1 MWFYGFIVSSS
12 DDPFYIYTLV
22 HVPPPTYLR
31 PPLVFAQMGHHCQL
45 GDFWKKGHRQKRFKF
60 LAFKRAGP
68 GPWSI
73 FASLNL
79 SRLNV
84 AYIWIYM
91 PQTAVIGTIW
101 TRGTKK
107 TYSVNMLLYSTT
119 IKCRNTRSI
128 YSVTLLRLSTKLHKI
143 RSLAL
148 NKWPSCQAISFK
160 RNHSH
165 ESIEIYTCFYCL
177 LYWLNTKRL
186 HLALKHTHSPSK
198 SCRSLP

>member
-31 PPLVFAQMGHHCQL
+31 PPSFLPKWAIIVSLVIFE
-45 GDFWKKGHRQKRFKF
+45 KKDIDKSDSNSWPSNGQGLAHEAF
-60 LAFKRAGP
+60 LPAWICRV
-68 GPWSI
+68 SMSHI
-73 FASLNL
+73 FEF
-79 SRLNV
+79 
-84 AYIWIYM
+84 IC
-91 PQTAVIGTIW
+91 QTAVIGTIW

-107 TYSVNMLLYSTT
+107 TYSVNMLLYSTA

-165 ESIEIYTCFYCL
+165 ESIEIYTCFYYL